1 MKLNIIKLLITTLL
15 FISVAFAFEL
25 IVEHLSH
32 VDTTP
37 PAIFPEIKWG
47 NEALSGLQLDG
58 KEMEDIFVLLGT
70 MALIC
75 IIILWPK
82 LKK

>member
-25 IVEHLSH
+25 IVEHLAH

-37 PAIFPEIKWG
+37 PAISP
-47 NEALSGLQLDG
+47 
-58 KEMEDIFVLLGT
+58 
-70 MALIC
+70 LIN
-75 IIILWPK
+75 IA
-82 LKK
+82 

>member
-1 MKLNIIKLLITTLL
+1 MELNIIKLLITTLL

-25 IVEHLSH
+25 IVEHLAH

-58 KEMEDIFVLLGT
+58 KEMDGILILLGNIV
-70 MALIC
+70 LIF